1 MKKYYVGTAGW
12 SYEDWEGIVYPEVK
26 ERGFH
31 PLSYLASLI
40 DLVEI
45 NSTFYRPA
53 SVSMAYSWLR
63 RVQFHPDFLFT
74 VKLLQTFTHKRENIS
89 VQLAD
94 EFKRGIDP
102 LAASR
107 RLAAILIQF
116 PWSFIN
122 SEENHEYLE
131 KLFGLFSEFP
141 LALEVRHSSW
151 DRPEFYNFLKEKKVA
166 FCNIDQPIFQRS
178 IKPSAVVTNPDFSYV
193 RLHGR
198 NYQDWFRE
206 GAGRDDRYNYLYSK
220 SELEDWVS
228 RIKKLAEGSDRVFV
242 ITNNHYRGQALAN
255 ALQIKNMLTGEKF
268 NIPTTLLEKYPVLKE
283 LTENLGKGQKNIFED
298 RTQNEKKGGD
308 IIKVKAYPRN
318 NN

>member
-1 MKKYYVGTAGW
+1 
-12 SYEDWEGIVYPEVK
+12 
-26 ERGFH
+26 
-31 PLSYLASLI
+31 
-40 DLVEI
+40 
-45 NSTFYRPA
+45 
-53 SVSMAYSWLR
+53 
-63 RVQFHPDFLFT
+63 
-74 VKLLQTFTHKRENIS
+74 
-89 VQLAD
+89 
-94 EFKRGIDP
+94 
-102 LAASR
+102 
-107 RLAAILIQF
+107 
-116 PWSFIN
+116 
-122 SEENHEYLE
+122 
-131 KLFGLFSEFP
+131 
-141 LALEVRHSSW
+141 
-151 DRPEFYNFLKEKKVA
+151 
-166 FCNIDQPIFQRS
+166 
-178 IKPSAVVTNPDFSYV
+178 VTNPDFSYV

-308 IIKVKAYPRN
+308 IIKVKTYPGN